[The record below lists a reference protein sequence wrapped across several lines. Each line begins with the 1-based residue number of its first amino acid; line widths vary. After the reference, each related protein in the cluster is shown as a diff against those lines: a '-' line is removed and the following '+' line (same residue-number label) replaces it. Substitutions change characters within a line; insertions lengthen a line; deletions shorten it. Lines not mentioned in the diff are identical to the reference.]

1 MRTICRIGPH
11 IERKRDII
19 ANDWVPRPSGPG
31 FDRIPAP
38 LCAVARWV
46 PHPPRRAVGETES
59 GIPRVA
65 PSSFWLEGDRM
76 AAVSDHVLLLPPSPF
91 GRGAGGEGMSRNLKN
106 NQSNPFLPNRKED
119 TPIHQNPTPGTPP
132 FRVGPDDNTNV
143 ARPPAAESDRQ
154 ETEADNRPG
163 VIDSKNNQSNP
174 FCRNRN
180 ENMEIHSV
188 PHSELPP
195 SAGTVGLV
203 QMTMPE
209 MHHGVLHPSGW
220 AFLCLLVRSR
230 GQKPHP
236 CHVVDLYVGAGGEG
250 LLAGG

>member
-1 MRTICRIGPH
+1 MRTICRFGPH

-65 PSSFWLEGDRM
+65 PSSFWVEGDRM

-106 NQSNPFLPNRKED
+106 NQSNPFVHNRKED
-119 TPIHQNPTPGTPP
+119 TAIHQDPPQSTPP
-132 FRVGPDDNTNV
+132 FGPVEKPMETVAAGLDSDEVGIVTCRQSMIYECLHS
-143 ARPPAAESDRQ
+143 ARSIVLSDLW
-154 ETEADNRPG
+154 TF
-163 VIDSKNNQSNP
+163 ST
-174 FCRNRN
+174 C
-180 ENMEIHSV
+180 
-188 PHSELPP
+188 
-195 SAGTVGLV
+195 
-203 QMTMPE
+203 
-209 MHHGVLHPSGW
+209 PSGW
-220 AFLCLLVRSR
+220 VPMTIPTSPDRLQRNPTDR
-230 GQKPHP
+230 KRRPIT
-236 CHVVDLYVGAGGEG
+236 G
-250 LLAGG
+250 LE